1 MFSIIVKADALKALL
16 ITAAD
21 QDVRYYLNGVC
32 VDLRDPERVML
43 VTSDGHR
50 LTCYGGAK
58 IEGQH
63 VGGTFVIPR
72 DSLKGVKPINR
83 TDGNV
88 VIEIEPKCYGG
99 SDGGD
104 FTIRGAVNVTGK
116 CIECRYIEWQ
126 RVVPAART
134 LDEVTPAHFDFT
146 YMGDIARIAKL
157 LECKHPLLIANGD
170 AGACVLLGPDA
181 FGVLMPL
188 RERNAAGVP
197 SCVFPSWYPAASK
210 PKAVKTAKAA

>member
-1 MFSIIVKADALKALL
+1 
-16 ITAAD
+16 
-21 QDVRYYLNGVC
+21 
-32 VDLRDPERVML
+32 ML

-83 TDGNV
+83 TDGLV

-99 SDGGD
+99 SDGGE

-116 CIECRYIEWQ
+116 CNKRMT
-126 RVVPAART
+126 RVVPAAHLGRYHAGT
-134 LDEVTPAHFDFT
+134 FQPDRDF
-146 YMGDIARIAKL
+146 GRIAKL
-157 LECKHPLLIANGD
+157 HGLQTSANH
-170 AGACVLLGPDA
+170 
-181 FGVLMPL
+181 
-188 RERNAAGVP
+188 RER
-197 SCVFPSWYPAASK
+197 
-210 PKAVKTAKAA
+210 

>member
-43 VTSDGHR
+43 VSSDGHR

-99 SDGGD
+99 SDGGE

-116 CIECRYIEWQ
+116 CIECRYIEWT

-134 LDEVTPAHFDFT
+134 LADITPAHFNFDYLGDF
-146 YMGDIARIAKL
+146 GRVAKL
-157 LECKHPLLIANGD
+157 LDCKHPLIIENGD

-181 FGVLMPL
+181 FGVLMPM
-188 RERNAAGVP
+188 RATNAAKEP
-197 SCVFPSWYPAASK
+197 SCVFPSWYPAVPK
-210 PKAVKTAKAA
+210 PKAVKAA